1 MSANT
6 THGHVREHGSLLARV
21 EKRTLV
27 WIAERLPRAV
37 NSDHLSILGLGGMA
51 LAGGAF
57 WASHWFDGALVVVVL
72 ALAVNWFGDSLD
84 GTLAR
89 VRNQQRPM
97 YGFYVDHVIDVA
109 GAVLLFGGLGL
120 SPYMTLEVALALT
133 VAYLMISAEAYLAT
147 HARGVFQMAMFK
159 VGPTELR
166 ILLAFGTLYLY
177 YKPRVVL
184 AGSEYLLFDVGG
196 VVATAGMCGAFVL
209 SAVRNTLALYRAEPV
224 PRADRPQP
232 RERPTPA
239 AGDSTADKRAAGRR
253 RMRPRALVS
262 ATLLALTV
270 GGITSAGAPASAAEL
285 HPRTVA
291 AWNDYVASTE
301 QRIARELSAGGGFL
315 VQDFDPDAEAGRRA
329 VLDGEVP
336 VARMRSRG
344 AAGRTIDVPKGAIHH
359 WRGSIF
365 VPGVTLDHV
374 LDGVRSPLRQED
386 LQEDVIES
394 RVLAR
399 DSDRVR
405 VFLKLRRKK
414 FVTVHFNT
422 EHEMRYEQH
431 GVGRASSR
439 SVATRIA
446 ELEDA
451 GTPDEREKP
460 VGVDR
465 GFLWRLN
472 SYWRYEE
479 VAGGVIVECESITLS
494 RSIPSLVRWMVKPL
508 IESAARESMER
519 TLTSLKERLIAGA
532 GGAAETRVASAG
544 SSGGRAQ

>member
-6 THGHVREHGSLLARV
+6 THGHVREHGSLLAQV

-37 NSDHLSILGLGGMA
+37 NSDHLSILGLAGMA
-51 LAGGAF
+51 LAGAAF
-57 WASHWFDGALVVVVL
+57 WASHWFDAALVVVVV

-109 GAVLLFGGLGL
+109 GAVMLFGGLGL

-209 SAVRNTLALYRAEPV
+209 SAVRNTLALYRAEPI
-224 PRADRPQP
+224 PRPGPP
-232 RERPTPA
+232 RRHEQSA
-239 AGDSTADKRAAGRR
+239 EAGDSASD
-253 RMRPRALVS
+253 PRAEGGRTMQSKALASV
-262 ATLLALTV
+262 TLLALTA
-270 GGITSAGAPASAAEL
+270 GGVTAAGVPANAAEL

-291 AWNDYVASTE
+291 AWNEYVALTE
-301 QRIARELSAGGGFL
+301 QRIARELSAAGDFF
-315 VQDFDPDAEAGRRA
+315 VQDFDPDAAAVRRA
-329 VLDGEVP
+329 VLEGEVP

-344 AAGRTIDVPKGAIHH
+344 PAGRTIDVPKGAIHH

-365 VPGVTLDHV
+365 VPGVTLDDV

-386 LQEDVIES
+386 LQEDVLES
-394 RVLAR
+394 RVLER
-399 DSDRVR
+399 DADRVR

-414 FVTVHFNT
+414 LVTVHFNT
-422 EHEMRYEQH
+422 EHEMLYARH
-431 GVGRASSR
+431 GAGRASSR

-446 ELEDA
+446 ELDDA

-519 TLTSLKERLIAGA
+519 TLTSLRERLIAGA
-532 GGAAETRVASAG
+532 GGAAEMRVASAG
-544 SSGGRAQ
+544 SPGGRAQ

>member
-6 THGHVREHGSLLARV
+6 THGHVREHGSLLAQV

-37 NSDHLSILGLGGMA
+37 NSDHLSILGLAGMA
-51 LAGGAF
+51 LAGAAF
-57 WASHWFDGALVVVVL
+57 WASHRFDAALVVVVA

-147 HARGVFQMAMFK
+147 HARGVFRMAMFK

-196 VVATAGMCGAFVL
+196 VVATAGMVGAFVL

-232 RERPTPA
+232 RERRAPA
-239 AGDSTADKRAAGRR
+239 AGDSTGDERAAGSR
-253 RMRPRALVS
+253 RMRSRALVS

-270 GGITSAGAPASAAEL
+270 GGIISAVAPASAAEL
-285 HPRTVA
+285 HPRTVT

-301 QRIARELSAGGGFL
+301 QRIARELAAGGDFL
-315 VQDFDPDAEAGRRA
+315 VQDFDPAAEAVRRA
-329 VLDGEVP
+329 VLEGEVP
-336 VARMRSRG
+336 VTRMRSHG
-344 AAGRTIDVPKGAIHH
+344 PAGRKIDVPKGAIHH

-365 VPGVTLDHV
+365 VPGVTLDGV

-394 RVLAR
+394 RVLERAA
-399 DSDRVR
+399 DRVR

-414 FVTVHFNT
+414 LVTVHFNT
-422 EHEMRYEQH
+422 EHEMRYARH
-431 GVGRASSR
+431 AAGRASSR

-494 RSIPSLVRWMVKPL
+494 RSVPSLVRWMVKPL

-519 TLTSLKERLIAGA
+519 TLTSLRERLIAGA
-532 GGAAETRVASAG
+532 GSVAETRVASAG
-544 SSGGRAQ
+544 SSGRRAQ

>member
-6 THGHVREHGSLLARV
+6 THGHVREHGSLLAQV

-37 NSDHLSILGLGGMA
+37 NSDHLSILGLAGMA
-51 LAGGAF
+51 LAGAAF
-57 WASHWFDGALVVVVL
+57 WASHWFDVALVVVVV

-109 GAVLLFGGLGL
+109 GAVMLFGGLGL

-224 PRADRPQP
+224 PRPEAPRRHAQP
-232 RERPTPA
+232 A
-239 AGDSTADKRAAGRR
+239 GAGDSVSGQRATGGRTTQSK
-253 RMRPRALVS
+253 ALAS
-262 ATLLALTV
+262 ATVLALTL
-270 GGITSAGAPASAAEL
+270 GGITAAGAPASAAEL
-285 HPRTVA
+285 HPRTVT

-301 QRIARELSAGGGFL
+301 RRIARELSAGGGFL

-329 VLDGEVP
+329 VLEGEVP
-336 VARMRSRG
+336 VARMRSHG
-344 AAGRTIDVPKGAIHH
+344 PAGRKIDVPKGAIHH

-365 VPGVTLDHV
+365 VPGVTLDDV

-386 LQEDVIES
+386 LQEDLIES
-394 RVLAR
+394 RVLER
-399 DSDRVR
+399 DADRVR

-422 EHEMRYEQH
+422 EHEMRYARH
-431 GVGRASSR
+431 TAGRASSR

-446 ELEDA
+446 ELEEA

-479 VAGGVIVECESITLS
+479 VPGGVIVECESITLS

-508 IESAARESMER
+508 IESAARESMQR
-519 TLTSLKERLIAGA
+519 TLTSLKKRLIAGA